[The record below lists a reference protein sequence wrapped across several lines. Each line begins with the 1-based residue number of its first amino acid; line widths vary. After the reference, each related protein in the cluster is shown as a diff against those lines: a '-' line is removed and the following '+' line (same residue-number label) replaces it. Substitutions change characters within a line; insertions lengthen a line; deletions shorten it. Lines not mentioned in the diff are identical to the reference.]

1 MTLRAGF
8 LGAGAANWKR
18 CALLQTLGENSDFGW
33 EIAAFCDL
41 APEKSQRAAARFGG
55 AIYSSVGRM
64 LAQEK
69 LDAVF
74 VAIPAGA
81 RGPAESAI
89 LKSGCALFLEFPVGI
104 STRTFAALGVLSK
117 RLGVPAMVNAPWR
130 YDPNI
135 ERARR
140 ALANKTFAPMLAS
153 GFLSAPLGGEAW
165 RQNPAQSGGLWLETA
180 WPLLDLARLLGGE
193 MRVLNAKSGAEA
205 GTLLLSAKNGALWN
219 LSAAQSEIWNS
230 RLEIWGKETRLLIE
244 DFAAPRVE
252 IESDGEARAFAPQ
265 NGEIRQLEAF
275 SRLLSQGKR
284 LENRSTLADALATLK
299 LAPGRGR

>member
-8 LGAGAANWKR
+8 LGAGEANWKR
-18 CALLQTLGENSDFGW
+18 GSLLQTLDENGNLDW

-41 APEKSQRAAARFGG
+41 SSEKSERAVARFGG

-64 LAQEK
+64 LANEK

-89 LKSGCALFLEFPVGI
+89 LKSGCALFLEYPVGI
-104 STRTFAALGVLSK
+104 SARTFAALGVLSK

-130 YDPNI
+130 YDSNL

-140 ALANKTFAPMLAS
+140 ALANKTFAPIIAN
-153 GFLSAPLGGEAW
+153 GFLSAPLGDEAW

-180 WPLLDLARLLGGE
+180 WPLLDLARLLGDE
-193 MRVLNAKSGAEA
+193 MRVSNLKTGAEA
-205 GTLLLSAKNGALWN
+205 GNLLLIAKNGALWN
-219 LSAAQSEIWNS
+219 LSAAQSDVPSS
-230 RLEIWGKETRLLIE
+230 RLEIWGRETRLSIE

-252 IESDGEARAFAPQ
+252 IESDGEARAWAPQ
-265 NGEIRQLEAF
+265 SGEIAQLEAF
-275 SRLLSQGKR
+275 GRLLSQGKR
-284 LENRSTLADALATLK
+284 LENRATLAEALSTLK
-299 LAPGRGR
+299 LAPGARK